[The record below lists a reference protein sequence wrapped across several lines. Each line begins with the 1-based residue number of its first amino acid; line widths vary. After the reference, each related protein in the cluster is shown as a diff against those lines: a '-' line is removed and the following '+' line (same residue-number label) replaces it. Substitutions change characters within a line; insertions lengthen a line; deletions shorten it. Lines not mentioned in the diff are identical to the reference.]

1 MTPISYYYLI
11 SVALSMGT
19 LYALINIILLKVKG
33 KTTFKLPFKKGSA
46 EHNKVLT
53 LVNLKMFCII
63 IFVNLLTTA
72 NLILSIHTILDTH
85 RNGIYGLVIGV
96 PVFGIA
102 MMIYL
107 NSQMPRFTNFQ

>member
-1 MTPISYYYLI
+1 
-11 SVALSMGT
+11 MGA
-19 LYALINIILLKVKG
+19 LYALINIILLRLKG
-33 KTTFKLPFKKGSA
+33 KTTFKLPFKKDSP
-46 EHNKVLT
+46 EHNKLLT

-85 RNGIYGLVIGV
+85 RDGIYGLLIGV

-102 MMIYL
+102 LMIYL
-107 NSQMPRFTNFQ
+107 NSQMLRITNFK